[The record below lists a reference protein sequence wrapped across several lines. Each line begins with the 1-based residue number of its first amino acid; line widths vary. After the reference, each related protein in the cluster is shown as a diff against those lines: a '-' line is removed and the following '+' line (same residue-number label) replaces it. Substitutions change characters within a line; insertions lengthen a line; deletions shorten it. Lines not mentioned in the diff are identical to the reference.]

1 MNPDHLDA
9 WRNYLVEQMH
19 QRHGVAKSAAQKT
32 VARWLQS
39 LGVRFDGGAA
49 REAAHSMA
57 PTRRAAGRLAI
68 SATPAGLEFTR
79 QTGQQLHLALYE
91 PRRRRFWLAN

>member
-39 LGVRFDGGAA
+39 LGQSLAA
-49 REAAHSMA
+49 SKAELPEAAAVGNQRHPRRVGVYA
-57 PTRRAAGRLAI
+57 PDR
-68 SATPAGLEFTR
+68 SATPSRAVR
-79 QTGQQLHLALYE
+79 AQA
-91 PRRRRFWLAN
+91 